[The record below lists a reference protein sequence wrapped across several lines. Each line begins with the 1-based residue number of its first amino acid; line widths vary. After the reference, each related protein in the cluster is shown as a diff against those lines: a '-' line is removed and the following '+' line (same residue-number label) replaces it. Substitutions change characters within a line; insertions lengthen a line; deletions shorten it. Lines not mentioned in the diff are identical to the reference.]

1 MTNAGRSAAASGQ
14 TTTMARATW
23 NGLALA
29 ETSHPV
35 LPQGNVYFP
44 PGDARHEH
52 LATTRAWPLCGWKGR
67 GAVLHRPRRRAG
79 QPERGL
85 VLPAPPPARPQD
97 QKPYGV
103 LARFQAGTGPAI
115 IVFEDTHRAGSEQGQ
130 DTTMECECNERS
142 EYQRGQP

>member
-67 GAVLHRPRRRAG
+67 GAVLHRPRRRQVNQNAAWYY
-79 QPERGL
+79 PHHR
-85 VLPAPPPARPQD
+85 PPARKIKNHVAFWHGSRPAPGQ
-97 QKPYGV
+97 
-103 LARFQAGTGPAI
+103 AI